1 MFEYKFNMAETLAIA
16 AVLLFLGRW
25 IKNKSEFLQ
34 KFFIPA
40 PVVSGLIF
48 SIFVFIGRQTNAFHF
63 DFDLTLQNFLMIAFF
78 TTVGFMA
85 SFKLLAQGGV
95 GVAIFLVVATGLVIC
110 QDAIGV
116 ALSKVLGM
124 NPLFGLIVGS
134 VPLTGGLCTSYRRTW
149 YCWSFWNY
157 NRRIRSSWS

>member
-16 AVLLFLGRW
+16 AVLLCLGRW

-48 SIFVFIGRQTNAFHF
+48 SIFVFIGRQTETFQF

-95 GVAIFLVVATGLVIC
+95 GVAVFLVVATGLVIC

-116 ALSKVLGM
+116 ALSKALGM

-134 VPLTGGLCTSYRRTW
+134 VPLTGGQVLLELLELQ
-149 YCWSFWNY
+149 
-157 NRRIRSSWS
+157 